1 MRSDPCRRSTLGVT
15 IESANTRLWFTC
27 RSVTM
32 VSEPFDFIKVSS
44 PLLLITDILSVNEQD
59 TSQLIRFFCS
69 VAFAADHELGWDPSI
84 QRMEVVDGHVQY
96 EIALDSANGSSVY
109 VTTCIIAEF
118 GAKAMIGR
126 ATRVFKGYLKGDPDK
141 TPVAIKDTWRSWDR
155 EREDVIL
162 KEIFTD
168 MVNVMDEAAA
178 KDAQKHFLTILDA
191 DDVVIDGKQ
200 DDTLRLLGG
209 QNPPSDCKMLEI
221 PPEEPPS
228 ADKASKETTPSH
240 TTVPAV
246 ADFKVTHRVH
256 IRIVFQEVCETL
268 DSVRDLRG
276 VMQMLL
282 DVLKGVYT
290 RTSRRFDCLTPL

>member
-15 IESANTRLWFTC
+15 IEGANTRLWFTC

-84 QRMEVVDGHVQY
+84 QRMKVVDGHVQY

-126 ATRVFKGYLKGDPDK
+126 ATRVFKGYCKGDPDK

-162 KEIFTD
+162 GQIFAD
-168 MVNVMDEAAA
+168 MGEAKA
-178 KDAQKHFLTILDA
+178 KDAQKHFLTVLDV

-209 QNPPSDCKMLEI
+209 QNPPSDCTMHEV

-228 ADKASKETTPSH
+228 ADKVSKETTASH
-240 TTVPAV
+240 TTVPEV

-256 IRIVFQEVCETL
+256 VRIVFKEVCETL
-268 DSVRDLRG
+268 DLVRDLRG

-282 DVLKGVYT
+282 DVLKGVNT
-290 RTSRRFDCLTPL
+290 RKSRCFACLTPL

>member
-15 IESANTRLWFTC
+15 IEGANTRVWFTC

-44 PLLLITDILSVNEQD
+44 PLLLIADIFSVNEQD

-84 QRMEVVDGHVQY
+84 QRMQVVDGHVQY

-228 ADKASKETTPSH
+228 ADKASKQTTPSH

-290 RTSRRFDCLTPL
+290 RTSRRFVCLTPL